1 MEGPDTILRVGS
13 TRSRNAGLRTVDV
26 ARRVGCSVQQIRDL
40 EREGVLPPVA
50 RTATGYRV
58 HTEVSVLAAS
68 AYRAF
73 AAGVGPGEASRLLR
87 AAHDP
92 DPGDVL
98 ALLDAAHARLHAERR
113 DLALARAAAA
123 AITAEPM
130 APPRPTDS
138 MGVAE
143 LAAAL
148 GVRPS
153 TLRHWD
159 AERLVVPA
167 RARGARSY
175 SPADV
180 RDARIVHQL
189 RQAGYGIAALREL
202 VPRLRGAQPQDDV
215 LAALDDRD
223 AALTARSRALLRGA
237 AALAALLDGPRAQA
251 WTATAIGVENARHHS
266 STVR

>member
-1 MEGPDTILRVGS
+1 MGS
-13 TRSRNAGLRTVDV
+13 SRSRHPGLRTVDV

-50 RTATGYRV
+50 RTAAGYRV
-58 HTEVSVLAAS
+58 HTESSVQAAS
-68 AYRAF
+68 AYRSF
-73 AAGVGPGEASRLLR
+73 AAGVGPAEATRLVR
-87 AAHDP
+87 AAHAP
-92 DPGDVL
+92 DPGGLL
-98 ALLDAAHARLHAERR
+98 ALLDAAHARLHTERR

-130 APPRPTDS
+130 APPRPADDMTVS
-138 MGVAE
+138 E

-159 AERLVVPA
+159 AERLVVPG
-167 RARGARSY
+167 RAPAHGARSY

-202 VPRLRGAQPQDDV
+202 VPRLRSAQPQDDV
-215 LAALDDRD
+215 VAALDARD
-223 AALTARSRALLRGA
+223 SALTARSRALLRGA
-237 AALAALLDGPRAQA
+237 AALAALLDAQA